1 MPGPLL
7 HVGATVLCAHAGT
20 ATPTVPNPRVLVSG
34 QPTVLMTGPYVI
46 AGCPFNVS
54 GSPVPCV
61 TAQWVVAAVRVVSTG
76 QPLVLMDSQAVCVP
90 NGTPL
95 LPVAAQM
102 RVIGT

>member
-7 HVGATVLCAHAGT
+7 HLGATVLCAHGGT
-20 ATPTVPNPRVLVSG
+20 ATPTVLNPRVLVGG
-34 QPTVLMTGPYVI
+34 QPTVVMSAPWVI

-61 TAQWVVAAVRVVSTG
+61 IGQWVVAAARITSNG
-76 QPLVLMDSQAVCVP
+76 QPLLLMDSQAVCAP

-95 LPVAAQM
+95 LPVAAQL
-102 RVIGT
+102 RVIGS

>member
-7 HVGATVLCAHAGT
+7 HVGASVLCAHGGT
-20 ATPTVPNPRVLVSG
+20 ATPTAPNPRVLVNG
-34 QPTVLMTGPYVI
+34 QATVTMAAPYTV

-61 TAQWVVAAVRVVSTG
+61 TAQWTVAALRVQSNG

-95 LPVAAQM
+95 LPVAVQT
-102 RVIGT
+102 RVIGS

>member
-7 HVGATVLCAHAGT
+7 HLGASVSCAHGGA
-20 ATPTVPNPRVLVSG
+20 ATPTAPNARVLVSG
-34 QPTVLMTGPYVI
+34 QPSIVMTTPYAI

-61 TAQWVVAAVRVVSTG
+61 TAQWVLAATRVLSNG
-76 QPLVLMDSQAVCVP
+76 QPLVLMDSQAICAP

-95 LPVAAQM
+95 VPLVAQT
-102 RVIGT
+102 RVIGA